1 MQGFRWCFLY
11 LIIAQILEFVDM
23 GCVVHFFFFFFLNQQ
38 EIERKFFF
46 LRIFLLATGLER

>member
-1 MQGFRWCFLY
+1 MQCFRWCFFY

-23 GCVVHFFFFFFLNQQ
+23 GFVVLFFFFFESTRNREKF
-38 EIERKFFF
+38 FFF